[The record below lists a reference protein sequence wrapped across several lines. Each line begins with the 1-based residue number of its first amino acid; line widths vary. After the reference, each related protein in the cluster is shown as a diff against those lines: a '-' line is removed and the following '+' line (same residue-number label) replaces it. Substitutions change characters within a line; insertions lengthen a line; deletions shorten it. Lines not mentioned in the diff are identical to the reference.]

1 MQRARLQVDKL
12 KALPDLFVKTL
23 LADAF
28 RFAKSTPSES
38 QSSETNQEKVELHYS
53 NGAKFQTEWSQCCIY
68 VLTENLFTSQ
78 QSGTGNKDHL
88 CRWTTFSG
96 TFLPWTKR
104 SISISTK
111 MFREVGVIKWAQPLY
126 CQDPWAFF
134 YPAVAGNFN
143 NTKWWILFPVAT
155 VKSRD

>member
-1 MQRARLQVDKL
+1 MLWARWQVDKL

-28 RFAKSTPSES
+28 RFPKSTPSES
-38 QSSETNQEKVELHYS
+38 QSSGTNQEKMELQYS
-53 NGAKFQTEWSQCCIY
+53 YWSKVSNRKKCSIY
-68 VLTENLFTSQ
+68 VLTEILFTSQ
-78 QSGTGNKDHL
+78 QSGTGNEDQL

-111 MFREVGVIKWAQPLY
+111 IFREVGVIKRVQPLY

-134 YPAVAGNFN
+134 
-143 NTKWWILFPVAT
+143 ILLSLTISTTLNGEFCFQWLQ
-155 VKSRD
+155 